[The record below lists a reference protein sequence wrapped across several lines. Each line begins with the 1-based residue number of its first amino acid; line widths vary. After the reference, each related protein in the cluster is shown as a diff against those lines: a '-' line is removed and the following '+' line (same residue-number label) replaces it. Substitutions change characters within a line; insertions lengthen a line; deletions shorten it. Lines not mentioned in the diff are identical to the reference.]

1 MADIIH
7 KIFGQ
12 KHSSKHSSDN
22 SKGDGEGYSKHQ
34 AEFCKYE
41 DCITDLSSDPVMY
54 IYSSL
59 MSNHSLRFP
68 WPKMSLDLCKKK
80 NNQTLLSIDRL
91 ILCTILSFFCHI
103 IWTSNFHRILWLYN

>member
-34 AEFCKYE
+34 AEFCKY
-41 DCITDLSSDPVMY
+41 
-54 IYSSL
+54 
-59 MSNHSLRFP
+59 
-68 WPKMSLDLCKKK
+68 
-80 NNQTLLSIDRL
+80 
-91 ILCTILSFFCHI
+91 
-103 IWTSNFHRILWLYN
+103 